1 MELPVL
7 RRNHH
12 PQRSAAWPSR
22 HDEEP
27 REQRASGLTLRDEF
41 AQLHER
47 MDRLVGEVLG
57 ETGSTAAW
65 PGLGW
70 RPPAD
75 VEETADAYLVE
86 IELPALKRE
95 DVSVEVSAGELVV
108 DGEIK
113 ERQRVGWLRTR
124 TRRTGHFHYRLS
136 LPDDID
142 PDAVSAT
149 LAEGVLN
156 VRIPKTERARRR
168 RIEVRA

>member
-7 RRNHH
+7 RKNHH
-12 PQRSAAWPSR
+12 PQRSSGRSWR

-27 REQRASGLTLRDEF
+27 QEHRVGGLTLREEL

-47 MDRLVGEVLG
+47 LDRLVGEALG
-57 ETGSTAAW
+57 DPGSPATW

-75 VEETADAYLVE
+75 VEETPDAYVVE
-86 IELPALKRE
+86 VELPALKPE
-95 DVSVEVSAGELVV
+95 DVSVEVSPGELVV

-124 TRRTGHFHYRLS
+124 TRRTGRFHYRLS
-136 LPDDID
+136 LPEDID

-156 VRIPKTERARRR
+156 VRIPKAERARRR
-168 RIEVRA
+168 RIEVRT